1 VRLWAIAINTFREAI
16 RDRILYLILAFA
28 LVMIG
33 ASRALSLLTVGSEEK
48 IMKDMGLAAISLF
61 GVATAIFVGVGLVFK
76 EIEKRTIYTLI
87 AKPIRRSEF
96 ILGKYLG
103 LALVLL
109 VNLSIMTLAFYGV
122 LWYKGYLD
130 FDLGKAIVLTLV
142 ELLLMTAI
150 AIFFSS
156 FSSPLLSSLF
166 TVTCY
171 LIGHLSWGLP
181 LLAQRIE
188 SAWVQALLVFLYRV
202 LPNLE
207 HLNVKGEVVHRVAV
221 SGEEVLLGV
230 GYGLGYTAVVLMLA
244 IAAFRKR
251 DFV

>member
-1 VRLWAIAINTFREAI
+1 MRLYAIAINTFREAI

-28 LVMIG
+28 LIMIG
-33 ASRALSLLTVGSEEK
+33 ASRAISLLTVGSEEK
-48 IMKDMGLAAISLF
+48 IVKDMGLAAISLF

-76 EIEKRTIYTLI
+76 EIEKRTIYVLI

-109 VNLSIMTLAFYGV
+109 VNLSIMTLGFYAV
-122 LWYKGYLD
+122 LWYKGFLD
-130 FDLGKAIVLTLV
+130 FGLGKAILLILV
-142 ELLLMTAI
+142 ELLLITAI
-150 AIFFSS
+150 AILFSS

-166 TVTCY
+166 TVTSY

-181 LLAQRIE
+181 LLAGKIKSGPGRWTCLI
-188 SAWVQALLVFLYRV
+188 LYRV

-207 HLNVKGEVVHRVAV
+207 YLNIKGEVVHRVPV
-221 SGEEVLLGV
+221 GGDEILLAAA
-230 GYGLGYTAVVLMLA
+230 YGLLYTAVVLMLA